1 MNAIEIKNL
10 SFAYGKTPVLTD
22 VNLEFEENDFVAII
36 GPNGGGKSTLMKLIV
51 GLLKPSKGEVKLFG
65 EKVPTKKLS
74 VGYVPQNTNRNVEFP
89 ITVGECVALGKI
101 GLKTNSE
108 EVVAALSK
116 VHLDG
121 FLDRRLGELSG
132 GERQRVLIARSLV
145 CNPRILFL
153 DEPSNNI
160 DAAGQENLYN
170 MLAEFSQKMTI
181 VVVTHD
187 LMALSH
193 KVKSIV
199 CVNRNVHYHE
209 GSGLTQ
215 QMISDTYGCE
225 VDLIAHGIPHRVLGS
240 HDHAHGGC
248 CTHTHFQLQDPSQ
261 KTNVP
266 FIR

>member
-1 MNAIEIKNL
+1 MNAIEVNNL
-10 SFAYGKTPVLTD
+10 SFAYGNAKILD
-22 VNLEFEENDFVAII
+22 KVNLEIEERDFVAII

-51 GLLKPSKGEVKLFG
+51 GLLAPSEGEVKLFG
-65 EKVPTKKLS
+65 EKVPTKNIA
-74 VGYVPQNTNRNVEFP
+74 VGYVPQNTSRNLEFP

-101 GLKTNSE
+101 GLKAKSP
-108 EVVAALSK
+108 EVASALAK
-116 VHLDG
+116 VHLEG
-121 FLDRRLGELSG
+121 FLNRRMGELSG

-170 MLAEFSQKMTI
+170 LLEEFSKTMTI
-181 VVVTHD
+181 VIVTHD

-193 KVKSIV
+193 KVRSVV
-199 CVNRNVHYHE
+199 CVNRSVHYHE

-215 QMISDTYGCE
+215 QMITDTYGCD

-240 HDHAHGGC
+240 HDHSHGGC
-248 CTHTHFQLQDPSQ
+248 CTHSHFQLQDSPQ

-266 FIR
+266 FV

>member
-1 MNAIEIKNL
+1 MNAIEVKNL
-10 SFAYGKTPVLTD
+10 SFAYGKSKILEN
-22 VNLEFEENDFVAII
+22 VNLEIEENDFVAII

-51 GLLKPSKGEVKLFG
+51 GLLNPAEGEVKLFG
-65 EKVPTKKLS
+65 ESVPTKKIA

-89 ITVGECVALGKI
+89 ITVGECVSLGKI
-101 GLKTNSE
+101 GLKPKSP
-108 EVVAALSK
+108 EVAESLAR
-116 VHLDG
+116 VHLEG

-170 MLAEFSQKMTI
+170 MLADFSEKMTI

-199 CVNRNVHYHE
+199 CVNRSVHYHE
-209 GSGLTQ
+209 GSGLTP
-215 QMISDTYGCE
+215 QMITDTYGCD

-240 HDHAHGGC
+240 HDHTHGGC
-248 CTHTHFQLQDPSQ
+248 CEHHHHH
-261 KTNVP
+261 
-266 FIR
+266 

>member
-1 MNAIEIKNL
+1 MNAIEINQL
-10 SFAYGKTPVLTD
+10 SFSYGNSKIFQR
-22 VNLEFEENDFVAII
+22 VNLEIGENDFVAII
-36 GPNGGGKSTLMKLIV
+36 GPHGGGKSTLMMLIV
-51 GLLKPSKGEVKLFG
+51 VLLPPSEGEIKLFG
-65 EKVPTKKLS
+65 ENVPTTKIPI
-74 VGYVPQNTNRNVEFP
+74 GYVPQNTSRPLEFP

-101 GLKTNSE
+101 GLKAKSP
-108 EVVAALSK
+108 EVSAALSK
-116 VHLDG
+116 VHLEG
-121 FLDRRLGELSG
+121 FLNRRMGELSG

-170 MLAEFSQKMTI
+170 LLEDFGRTMTI
-181 VVVTHD
+181 VIVTHD

-199 CVNRNVHYHE
+199 CVNRNVHYHQ

-215 QMISDTYGCE
+215 QMITETYGCD

-240 HDHAHGGC
+240 HDHTHGGC
-248 CTHTHFQLQDPSQ
+248 CDGHGMC
-261 KTNVP
+261 KK
-266 FIR
+266 

>member
-1 MNAIEIKNL
+1 MNAIEVNNL
-10 SFAYGKTPVLTD
+10 SFAYGNSKILD
-22 VNLEFEENDFVAII
+22 KVNLEIEEHDFVAII

-51 GLLKPSKGEVKLFG
+51 GLLKPAEGYVKLFG
-65 EKVPTKKLS
+65 EKVPSRKVP
-74 VGYVPQNTNRNVEFP
+74 VGYVPQNTSRNLEFP

-101 GLKTNSE
+101 GLKAKSR
-108 EVVAALSK
+108 EVADALAK
-116 VHLDG
+116 VRLEG
-121 FLDRRLGELSG
+121 FLDRRMGELSG
-132 GERQRVLIARSLV
+132 GERQRVLIARALV

-170 MLAEFSQKMTI
+170 LLEEFSKTMTI
-181 VVVTHD
+181 VIVTHD

-193 KVKSIV
+193 KVRSVV
-199 CVNRNVHYHE
+199 CVNRSVHYHE

-215 QMISDTYGCE
+215 QMITDTYGCD

-248 CTHTHFQLQDPSQ
+248 CTHTHFHLQDPSK
-261 KTNVP
+261 KTQVP
-266 FIR
+266 FVK